1 MMRNIYNYYI
11 KYYIGDILSDNGK
24 LLKQAAKIKD
34 VNIHT
39 SMYLT
44 VPHNGITIIQLMTVS
59 KAVSTTNSKCA
70 MQILLHDY
78 L

>member
-1 MMRNIYNYYI
+1 MRNIHNYYNNF
-11 KYYIGDILSDNGK
+11 YIGDILS
-24 LLKQAAKIKD
+24 LLKQAANIKD

-39 SMYLT
+39 AVYLT
-44 VPHNGITIIQLMTVS
+44 VPYNGITIIQRMTVS
-59 KAVSTTNSKCA
+59 NIVSTTNSERT

>member
-1 MMRNIYNYYI
+1 MV
-11 KYYIGDILSDNGK
+11 S
-24 LLKQAAKIKD
+24 LLKQAANIKD
-34 VNIHT
+34 VNIHK

-44 VPHNGITIIQLMTVS
+44 VPYNRITIIQLMTVNI
-59 KAVSTTNSKCA
+59 AVSTTNSKCT